1 MDRAPFMLATGMLG
15 FRLEEQ
21 FELARKEWYIFD
33 ISKSTKPTSSIMSMP
48 AAQRALVIFP
58 GALGDFLCF
67 LPTLRFLS
75 QDKEVD
81 LLACSEFADLVP
93 PTVKVGSLERYEIR
107 RLFVSGS
114 AREERLRE
122 FFNSYSSV
130 LSWMGSGQ
138 STFVQELDA
147 LSRGRA
153 RFFPF
158 QPARMRLHQSEYYL
172 ACVGDRALETGK
184 LEIPLRPEAMAWGEW
199 YWRRHFLEGKPVMM
213 LAPGSG
219 AREKNWPDA
228 SFRVVADW
236 WRRIC
241 GAVVVVL
248 GPVEEEK
255 GDYTALCQGA
265 VVARSLN
272 LGKLAALL
280 VRSDLYLGNDS
291 GVSHLAA
298 ALGVATA
305 VLFGPSNVA
314 RWAPRGKNVTVV
326 TQDADC
332 APCTVSTMKRC
343 PHRKCLTTLKPEY
356 VIKKLAG
363 LAEQLTLTRG
373 GVGITVNPEIP
384 Q

>member
-1 MDRAPFMLATGMLG
+1 LWLPQLCSG
-15 FRLEEQ
+15 FWLEEQ

-33 ISKSTKPTSSIMSMP
+33 ISKSTKLSEHMP
-48 AAQRALVIFP
+48 ATKRALVIFP

-81 LLACSEFADLVP
+81 LLARSEFADLVP

-114 AREERLRE
+114 SREERLND
-122 FFNSYSSV
+122 FFDSYSSV
-130 LSWMGSGQ
+130 FSWMGSGQ
-138 STFVQELDA
+138 STFVQELDT

-153 RFFPF
+153 RVFPF
-158 QPARMRLHQSEYYL
+158 QPERIRLHQSEYYL
-172 ACVGDRALETGK
+172 LCVDGPVPETGK
-184 LEIPLRPEAMAWGEW
+184 LEIPLKPEAMAWSER
-199 YWRRHFLEGKPVMM
+199 YWQEHFLTGKQVMM

-219 AREKNWPDA
+219 AREKNWPDV
-228 SFRVVADW
+228 SFRAVADW
-236 WRRIC
+236 WRRTC
-241 GAVVVVL
+241 GAVVVIL

-255 GDYTALCQGA
+255 GNYTTLYEGA

-272 LGKLAALL
+272 LGKIAALM
-280 VRSDLYLGNDS
+280 VRSELYLGNDS

-298 ALGVATA
+298 GLGVATV

-326 TQDADC
+326 TQNSDC

-343 PHRKCLTTLKPEY
+343 PHRQCLTTLEPGY
-356 VIKKLAG
+356 VIKKLAR
-363 LAEQLTLTRG
+363 LVEQLTLTRG
-373 GVGITVNPEIP
+373 GVGITVNSEIP